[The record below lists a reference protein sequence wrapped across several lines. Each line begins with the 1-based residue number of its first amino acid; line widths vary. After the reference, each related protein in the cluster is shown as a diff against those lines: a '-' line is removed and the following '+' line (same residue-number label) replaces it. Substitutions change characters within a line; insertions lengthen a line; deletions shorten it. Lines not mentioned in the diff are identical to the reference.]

1 MTRAQWRQS
10 HGGLGGR
17 SWKTGVVFRVF
28 GVSFRFES
36 SPVLTSGGALSLRE
50 RPKRLALPKVV
61 PADRN
66 LVPLPWRRWVVEL
79 HRKASRLLYRHTTG
93 GGSGF
98 KDPRAE
104 GRRGLERRGRLHGRR
119 SHRRAERPPAQGPH
133 QGPRQETHRSLRP
146 PTQTAPPSWWAPA
159 RLPKHCRHFHFVR
172 DVLFS
177 RPPKSIFDGPFKKER
192 LSRNIVHF
200 LEALQNLISI
210 AIAIQASGAG
220 ARVVEAGGCSLG
232 MSSVCVRPPFVT
244 CAICKQ
250 KVNRADFTSKHLP
263 ACRDRRQ
270 KQKNFTSGGVQLGK
284 SLQKSG
290 GSPNAEKGG

>member
-17 SWKTGVVFRVF
+17 SWKTGFVFRVF

-119 SHRRAERPPAQGPH
+119 SHRRAERPTAQGPH
-133 QGPRQETHRSLRP
+133 QGPRQERHRSLRP
-146 PTQTAPPSWWAPA
+146 PTQTAPPPPGGL
-159 RLPKHCRHFHFVR
+159 LPGFQNIVGISKKWTIFRERRSFYGG
-172 DVLFS
+172 
-177 RPPKSIFDGPFKKER
+177 PPKSIFDGPLKTNVSHEIPFFFFWKPGFGR
-192 LSRNIVHF
+192 
-200 LEALQNLISI
+200 
-210 AIAIQASGAG
+210 GA
-220 ARVVEAGGCSLG
+220 
-232 MSSVCVRPPFVT
+232 
-244 CAICKQ
+244 
-250 KVNRADFTSKHLP
+250 D
-263 ACRDRRQ
+263 
-270 KQKNFTSGGVQLGK
+270 
-284 SLQKSG
+284 G
-290 GSPNAEKGG
+290 GSHLERGDDAPAGW